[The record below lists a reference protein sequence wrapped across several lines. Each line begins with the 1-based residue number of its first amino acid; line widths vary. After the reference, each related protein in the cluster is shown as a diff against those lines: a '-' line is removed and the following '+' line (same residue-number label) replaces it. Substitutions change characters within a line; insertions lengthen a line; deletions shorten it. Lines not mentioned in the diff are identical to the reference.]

1 MKIPFVDLKAQYKAI
16 RQSIDP
22 AIQGVL
28 DDTAFIQ
35 GRAVREF
42 EEKFAQEHGVG
53 YCLGV
58 GSGTAALHLALWA
71 LGIGAGDEVITV
83 SHSFVAT
90 AEGIFLAGAKPVFID
105 IDPVS
110 YTINPRK
117 LEGAITPRTK
127 AVIPV
132 HLYGQAADM
141 APILEI
147 SRKHN
152 LQVIEDAAQAHF
164 VEYKGKRIG
173 GLGTVG
179 CFSFYPSKN
188 LGAYGEAGAVVTNDR
203 ETAETIARL
212 RDHGETRKY
221 YHARFGQNYRMD
233 NLQGA
238 VLGAKL
244 PFLGKWTEARRKNAE
259 IYTKFLAGLDG
270 VIPPR
275 VMDYSNHVF
284 HLYVLKVPKRDEL
297 KKFLEEKGIGTGI
310 HYPVPIHLQDAC
322 GNLGY
327 RRGDLP
333 LTEDTADSI
342 LSLPMYP
349 ELTKEQ
355 IRYVA
360 DSIREF
366 YC

>member
-1 MKIPFVDLKAQYKAI
+1 
-16 RQSIDP
+16 
-22 AIQGVL
+22 
-28 DDTAFIQ
+28 
-35 GRAVREF
+35 
-42 EEKFAQEHGVG
+42 
-53 YCLGV
+53 
-58 GSGTAALHLALWA
+58 
-71 LGIGAGDEVITV
+71 
-83 SHSFVAT
+83 
-90 AEGIFLAGAKPVFID
+90 
-105 IDPVS
+105 
-110 YTINPRK
+110 
-117 LEGAITPRTK
+117 
-127 AVIPV
+127 
-132 HLYGQAADM
+132 
-141 APILEI
+141 
-147 SRKHN
+147 
-152 LQVIEDAAQAHF
+152 
-164 VEYKGKRIG
+164 
-173 GLGTVG
+173 VG

-203 ETAETIARL
+203 ETAETIVRL

-270 VIPPR
+270 VITPR
-275 VMDYSNHVF
+275 VMGYSNHVF
-284 HLYVLKVPKRDEL
+284 HLYVLKVPRRDEL

-310 HYPVPIHLQDAC
+310 HYPGPIHLQDAC
-322 GNLGY
+322 RGLGY

-333 LTEDTADSI
+333 LTEGTADSI